1 MTTPKLPCLCRPLVA
16 LILAITIS
24 PTVSAEEALG
34 RLFFTPERRQAL
46 DRQRLMS
53 IQDTQQLN
61 EDPTL
66 TINGVVT
73 RSSGKRTSWING
85 SAQNENEMSGG
96 TRIIP
101 SRRDPGKVEVQAG
114 DLPAVDARVGETVNR
129 NTGEARDLLGDGRI
143 TTTQPGK
150 HPSSAIRK

>member
-1 MTTPKLPCLCRPLVA
+1 MTPPKTPCLGKLLIA
-16 LILAITIS
+16 LLLATTLS

-46 DRQRLMS
+46 DRQRLMN

-61 EDPTL
+61 EAPTL

-85 SAQNENEMSGG
+85 SAQNENEISGG
-96 TRIIP
+96 TQIIP
-101 SRRDPGKVEVQAG
+101 SRKNPGKVEVQTG
-114 DLPAVDARVGETVNR
+114 DLPAADARVGETVNR
-129 NTGEARDLLGDGRI
+129 NTGEARDLLNDGRI
-143 TTTQPGK
+143 VIKRPAT
-150 HPSSAIRK
+150 R

>member
-1 MTTPKLPCLCRPLVA
+1 MTPPKIPYLSRLLVA
-16 LILAITIS
+16 LLLTTTLS
-24 PTVSAEEALG
+24 PAVSAEQALG

-46 DRQRLMS
+46 DRQRLMN
-53 IQDTQQLN
+53 IQDTQQVN
-61 EDPTL
+61 EEPTL

-96 TRIIP
+96 TLVIP

-114 DLPAVDARVGETVNR
+114 DLPAADARVGETVNR
-129 NTGEARDLLGDGRI
+129 NTGEARDLLNDGRI
-143 TTTQPGK
+143 VIKRPATK
-150 HPSSAIRK
+150 